1 MLLLVKLFRN
11 AFMYLLYVTLV
22 LYIFLVH
29 TLDLRTVKFLAQGLA
44 PARKKILILVHT
56 PSLVICTRI
65 KEQQNDRQ
73 DKIEKTVRWS

>member
-44 PARKKILILVHT
+44 PARKKILILVHI